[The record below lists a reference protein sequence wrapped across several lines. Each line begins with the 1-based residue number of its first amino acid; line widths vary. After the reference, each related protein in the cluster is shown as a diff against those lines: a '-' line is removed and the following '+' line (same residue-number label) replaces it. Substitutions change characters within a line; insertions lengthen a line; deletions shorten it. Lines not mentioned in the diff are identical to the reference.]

1 VYSSLDYDNF
11 PRYAKV
17 LLQTVKDKFP
27 TVNVI
32 NFRITPGRDFAMC
45 HRWYGNGCEN
55 YEKVKGEFRK
65 QGCVQF
71 QDTGFDQFN
80 VIAASSLAQ
89 DEEFSVPENATKAQ
103 IKTAFS
109 KVLGKK
115 KTNKKLLSNF
125 ITMVA

>member
-1 VYSSLDYDNF
+1 
-11 PRYAKV
+11 
-17 LLQTVKDKFP
+17 
-27 TVNVI
+27 VNVI

-45 HRWYGNGCEN
+45 HRWYGTGVEN

-80 VIAASSLAQ
+80 VIAANSLAQ

-103 IKTAFS
+103 IKSSFS
-109 KVLGKK
+109 KMLGKK

-125 ITMVA
+125 ITTIA